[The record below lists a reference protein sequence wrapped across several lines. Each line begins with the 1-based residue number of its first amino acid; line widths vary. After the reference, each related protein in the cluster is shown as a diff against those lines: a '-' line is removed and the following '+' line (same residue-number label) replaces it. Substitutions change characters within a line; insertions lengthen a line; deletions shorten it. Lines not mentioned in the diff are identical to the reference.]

1 MLTETQTNGALA
13 LEQKDRVIIIPA
25 QDERPRSVRRLRY
38 PGAFGDYKFNHFSA
52 TTPSPDDN
60 FM

>member
-1 MLTETQTNGALA
+1 MRG
-13 LEQKDRVIIIPA
+13 IPKTDSHRDGGVA
-25 QDERPRSVRRLRY
+25 PSIRRLRSIKCLRY

>member
-1 MLTETQTNGALA
+1 MRGIPKTNSHRDGGVTPSI
-13 LEQKDRVIIIPA
+13 KC
-25 QDERPRSVRRLRY
+25 LRY
-38 PGAFGDYKFNHFSA
+38 LGAFGDYKFNHFSA